1 MQKSTK
7 FKIGLILIIFSAIP
21 FLTIAVVP
29 FLDLKSA
36 VKITLSTIL
45 LILGELMFWSG
56 GLLLGKELF
65 TKYKTYLNPKNWK
78 S

>member
-7 FKIGLILIIFSAIP
+7 FKIGLILIIASAIP

-36 VKITLSTIL
+36 VKITLSTML

-65 TKYKTYLNPKNWK
+65 TKFKTYLNPKNWK

>member
-1 MQKSTK
+1 MKRSIK
-7 FKIGLILIIFSAIP
+7 FKIGLILIVVSAIP

-29 FLDLKSA
+29 FLDLKSG
-36 VKITLSTIL
+36 VKITISTIL
-45 LILGELMFWSG
+45 LIIGEIMFWSG

-65 TKYKTYLNPKNWK
+65 TKYKTYFNPKNWK